1 MLLLGL
7 LLCVT
12 CWSNEGT
19 VQLTIIF
26 AFRAMAHSDGYRHGD
41 EVLVDVLLGENQQST
56 LFGLGITRQLH
67 QIVFGN
73 VNWLNV
79 TILSK
84 KM

>member
-1 MLLLGL
+1 MRHLLEQRRDGA
-7 LLCVT
+7 T
-12 CWSNEGT
+12 HYN
-19 VQLTIIF
+19 
-26 AFRAMAHSDGYRHGD
+26 FRIQGDSPIPMATSTRD
-41 EVLVDVLLGENQQST
+41 EVLVDVLLEENQQST